1 MKKTGTGTDNFW
13 YVVLVWYTVLWI
25 RIRIDFGRLD
35 RIQEGKNDPQ
45 KYEKSMFRFFKVLDV
60 LF

>member
-1 MKKTGTGTDNFW
+1 MLQTGSNHQENGEVKIVFR
-13 YVVLVWYTVLWI
+13 I

-35 RIQEGKNDPQ
+35 PDQGEQ
-45 KYEKSMFRFFKVLDV
+45 KRPTSVEKKLRNFMFKVLDV